1 MKLLE
6 QFLKSKAK
14 EFRKKN
20 VRLLTI
26 GQTHRLPDPCRNQLE
41 KVIAETADNTALT
54 VVLALSYG
62 SREEI
67 TDATRRI
74 AEKVKAGQIDPA
86 EITTDTVASH
96 LDTHNIPD
104 PELLIRTSGELRL
117 SNFLLW
123 QLSYLVDQDLDY
135 LEWATKHLTAKGVK
149 ILRCNDASNA
159 AQVVQK
165 ADVDVM
171 VCDFKLEPFDGIDLI
186 QKCRST
192 SPETIFIL
200 TALSPNTKQIIEATQ
215 KGALDVLRKE
225 SISFELRKIVESALQ
240 TVDQRRELGPNTEEL
255 PGLVGKTNIIG
266 VSRPLQDVMKVVGRV
281 ARSDAPVLV
290 TGESGTGK
298 ELIARSIHDYS
309 PRRKK
314 ELLVINCGA
323 IPENLM
329 ESELF
334 GHEKGSFTGAI
345 AKRSGR
351 FEDSHESTLFLDE
364 VGDLSPAVQVKLL
377 RVLQDGS
384 FSRVGS
390 NEIIKTD
397 VRIVT
402 ATNKDLAKE
411 VSEGNFRED
420 LYYRLNVV
428 EIELPPL
435 RERQED
441 IAILAEFFLDRI
453 ARRNGTARLRLTG
466 EAIEH
471 LQKHTWPGNVRELE
485 NTMARACALAINN
498 ILLPEDIPIGRSPQA
513 LVETLDDAF
522 SLILDASQRS
532 EEDSLTYL
540 QNELIRHTL
549 ESTNQDISNAA
560 RLLGLTPTALNK
572 HLNKK

>member
-1 MKLLE
+1 MSTPAQE
-6 QFLKSKAK
+6 
-14 EFRKKN
+14 N
-20 VRLLTI
+20 TI
-26 GQTHRLPDPCRNQLE
+26 L
-41 KVIAETADNTALT
+41 
-54 VVLALSYG
+54 
-62 SREEI
+62 
-67 TDATRRI
+67 
-74 AEKVKAGQIDPA
+74 
-86 EITTDTVASH
+86 
-96 LDTHNIPD
+96 
-104 PELLIRTSGELRL
+104 
-117 SNFLLW
+117 
-123 QLSYLVDQDLDY
+123 LVDQDLDY

-560 RLLGLTPTALNK
+560 RLLGLTPTTLNK